1 LQLPEAFFA
10 GLADADRARYV
21 AVPTAERGWQ
31 RIAATRRTP
40 GVADPASGIA
50 PRAWT
55 QHYHSV
61 RGHHHASMPHDAD
74 PGLNLFGVA
83 RDHVRAGAIVA
94 FHPERA
100 QAVAVA
106 TDHEAGVTFALLS
119 CLHAVIQ
126 ADVPARGATIVEYRV
141 LFHEGAFSE
150 LVARLGRA
158 LPTLDLPP
166 AGSLD

>member
-1 LQLPEAFFA
+1 
-10 GLADADRARYV
+10 
-21 AVPTAERGWQ
+21 
-31 RIAATRRTP
+31 
-40 GVADPASGIA
+40 
-50 PRAWT
+50 
-55 QHYHSV
+55 
-61 RGHHHASMPHDAD
+61 
-74 PGLNLFGVA
+74 
-83 RDHVRAGAIVA
+83 
-94 FHPERA
+94 
-100 QAVAVA
+100 
-106 TDHEAGVTFALLS
+106 VTFALLS